1 MPSDTSAHGG
11 FVEVNGTRL
20 HLEAWGDA
28 GAPVL
33 LCLHGLGGG
42 THFFG
47 ELGASL
53 ARQCRI
59 IAIDLPGSGLSPM
72 ASAGHAPA
80 SFSFDAVADLVV
92 ALARSE
98 HVCGRH
104 VGGQDL
110 GDHDVGDQHMGSQH
124 VGIQPVYLL
133 GHSMGTILALEV
145 IRRAP
150 DLAAGLIVVGGLPEP
165 LPAARGRIRGR
176 ADTIRRRGIA
186 GIGAEA
192 VAANFSRRS
201 QTDFPELTARFA
213 KLFDRQDPVAYA
225 GTANA
230 LAAWTARELPPLD
243 RVPCL
248 VITGE
253 EDRYA
258 PPDAIYEFARTLP
271 AANTRIEIMRD
282 CGHLPFL
289 EQPAAFAAIVS
300 SFLRECRGDA
310 VRSSLD

>member
-1 MPSDTSAHGG
+1 MSR
-11 FVEVNGTRL
+11 FVDAGGTRVY
-20 HLEAWGDA
+20 LEEWGTA
-28 GAPVL
+28 EAPGAPVL

-47 ELGASL
+47 ALGASL
-53 ARQCRI
+53 ALDEQCKCRT
-59 IAIDLPGSGLSPM
+59 IAIDQPGSGLSPLTG
-72 ASAGHAPA
+72 A
-80 SFSFDAVADLVV
+80 FSFDAVADLVV
-92 ALARSE
+92 TLAKGE
-98 HVCGRH
+98 
-104 VGGQDL
+104 L
-110 GDHDVGDQHMGSQH
+110 ANGDRANGELANDGLAGK
-124 VGIQPVYLL
+124 QPIYLL

-165 LPAARGRIRGR
+165 LPGARTRIRERVEMIRQRGRGP
-176 ADTIRRRGIA
+176 ALA
-186 GIGAEA
+186 GIGSE
-192 VAANFSRRS
+192 VVTANFSKRS
-201 QTDFPELTARFA
+201 QAERPELTALFA

-225 GTANA
+225 STADA
-230 LAAWTARELPPLD
+230 LASWNAHELPPLD

-258 PPDAIYEFARTLP
+258 PPDAIQSFARALP
-271 AANTRIEIMRD
+271 PPPRTRIEIMPD

-300 SFLRECRGDA
+300 SFLRKDSRC
-310 VRSSLD
+310 

>member
-1 MPSDTSAHGG
+1 MTSDTSAHGG
-11 FVEVNGTRL
+11 FVEVNGTQL
-20 HLEAWGDA
+20 YLDAWGDA

-53 ARQCRI
+53 ALQYRI

-92 ALARSE
+92 AVARSE
-98 HVCGRH
+98 HV
-104 VGGQDL
+104 GGQHL
-110 GDHDVGDQHMGSQH
+110 GSHDVGGHHGG
-124 VGIQPVYLL
+124 VQPVYLL
-133 GHSMGTILALEV
+133 GHSMGTILALEA
-145 IRRAP
+145 IRRSP
-150 DLAAGLIVVGGLPEP
+150 DLAAGLIMVGGLPEP
-165 LPAARGRIRGR
+165 LPGARARIRGR
-176 ADTIRRRGIA
+176 AETIRRRGIA

-201 QTDFPELTARFA
+201 QTERPELTARFA

-248 VITGE
+248 VITGD
-253 EDRYA
+253 EDLYA
-258 PPDAIYEFARTLP
+258 PPDAIHAFARTLP
-271 AANTRIEIMRD
+271 ANTRIEIMRD

-289 EQPAAFAAIVS
+289 EQPAAFAALVS
-300 SFLRECRGDA
+300 SFLRECRGDGMPSH
-310 VRSSLD
+310 VDS

>member
-1 MPSDTSAHGG
+1 MSQGS

-20 HLEAWGDA
+20 YLEAWGDA

-47 ELGASL
+47 ALGASL
-53 ARQCRI
+53 ARRCRI
-59 IAIDLPGSGLSPM
+59 IAIDLPGSGLSPL
-72 ASAGHAPA
+72 SDAGHAPA
-80 SFSFDAVADLVV
+80 SFSFDAVADLIVT
-92 ALARSE
+92 LARE
-98 HVCGRH
+98 HVGRPP
-104 VGGQDL
+104 
-110 GDHDVGDQHMGSQH
+110 
-124 VGIQPVYLL
+124 IYLL

-145 IRRAP
+145 IRRSP
-150 DLAAGLIVVGGLPEP
+150 DLATGLIVVGGLPEP
-165 LPAARGRIRGR
+165 LPGARERIRGR
-176 ADTIRRRGIA
+176 AETIRRRGIA

-192 VAANFSRRS
+192 VAANFSRRT
-201 QTDFPELTARFA
+201 QAEHPELTALFA

-225 GTANA
+225 ETADA
-230 LAAWTARELPPLD
+230 LAAWTARDLPPLD

-258 PPDAIYEFARTLP
+258 PPDAIRAFARTLP
-271 AANTRIEIMRD
+271 PRTRIEIMRD

-300 SFLRECRGDA
+300 SFLE
-310 VRSSLD
+310 VE